1 MKPILPLLL
10 ALWAA
15 AANAAVTVVDDT
27 GARVTL
33 ARPAQRVISLA
44 PHATELLFAA
54 GGGKRIVGTMN
65 WSDYPPEAKAIPQVG
80 SNSEIDIERVVAL
93 KPDLIVVWQSGN
105 TARQLE
111 QLARLGIPV
120 FRSEPRKLEQV
131 ATSIERFGALLGTAE
146 QAQAAAGDYRAQI
159 AQLAARY
166 AHAAPVRV
174 FYQVWDRPIYTLN
187 DEQIVS
193 DMIRTC
199 GGKNVFGGLPVIAP
213 EVSLE
218 AVLARDPEA
227 IVSGDEHAPGDRGIH
242 IWKPYKSVAAVKR
255 GNLFTLD
262 GELLTRPGPRTAQ
275 GAARLCALL
284 DVARGRRP

>member
-1 MKPILPLLL
+1 MKRLLPALLL
-10 ALWAA
+10 TMAVAA
-15 AANAAVTVVDDT
+15 HASVTVVDDT

-33 ARPAQRVISLA
+33 AQPAQRVISMA

-65 WSDYPPEAKAIPQVG
+65 WSDYPPEAKSIPQVG

-131 ATSIERFGALLGTAE
+131 ASSIERFGTLLGTE
-146 QAQAAAGDYRAQI
+146 KQAQAAAGDYRAQI
-159 AQLAARY
+159 ATLSARY

-174 FYQVWDRPIYTLN
+174 FYQVWDKPIYTLN
-187 DEQIVS
+187 DQQIVS

-199 GGKNVFGGLPVIAP
+199 GGQNIFGGLPVIAP

-218 AVLARDPEA
+218 AVLAKDPEV
-227 IVSGDEHAPGDRGIH
+227 ILSGDEHAPSDRGIN
-242 IWKPYKSVAAVKR
+242 IWKPYKAVAAVKR

-275 GAARLCALL
+275 GAARLCGLL
-284 DVARGRRP
+284 DVARARRP

>member
-1 MKPILPLLL
+1 MKAILSVLLL
-10 ALWAA
+10 SVAA
-15 AANAAVTVVDDT
+15 AANASVTVVDDT

-33 ARPAQRVISLA
+33 AQPAQRVISMA

-65 WSDYPPEAKAIPQVG
+65 WSDYPPEAKSIPQVG
-80 SNSEIDIERVVAL
+80 SNSQIDIERVIAL

-131 ATSIERFGALLGTAE
+131 ASSIERFGALLGTDK
-146 QAQAAAGDYRAQI
+146 QAQGAAADYRAQV
-159 AQLAARY
+159 AQLSARY
-166 AHAAPVRV
+166 AHAKPVRV

-187 DEQIVS
+187 DNQIVS

-199 GGKNVFGGLPVIAP
+199 GGRNVFGELPVIAP

-218 AVLARDPEA
+218 AVLAKDPEA
-227 IVSGDEHAPGDRGIH
+227 VIGGDEHAPGDRGIN
-242 IWKPYKSVAAVKR
+242 IWKPYKAMSAVRR

-275 GAARLCALL
+275 GAAKLCELL
-284 DVARGRRP
+284 EIARRRP